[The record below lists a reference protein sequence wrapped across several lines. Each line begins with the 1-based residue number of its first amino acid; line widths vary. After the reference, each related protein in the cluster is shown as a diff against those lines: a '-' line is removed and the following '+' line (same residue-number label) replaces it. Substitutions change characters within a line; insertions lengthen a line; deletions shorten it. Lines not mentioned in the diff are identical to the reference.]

1 MKQKGLDAKTFG
13 ELLESVREGG
23 AILRGERK
31 PSRSFVAEATGIRAI
46 RERTRLSQAEFATL
60 IGVSVKT
67 LQNWEQ
73 DRRRPTG
80 PAAAL
85 LRIIA
90 HDPGLA
96 LAAIQRG

>member
-1 MKQKGLDAKTFG
+1 VKRQMFE
-13 ELLESVREGG
+13 ELLGSVREAG
-23 AILRGERK
+23 AILRSRQK
-31 PSRSFVAEATGIRAI
+31 PSRRIIIRRSGVRAI
-46 RERTRLSQAEFATL
+46 RERTSLSQSEFAQL

-85 LRIIA
+85 LTIIE
-90 HDPGLA
+90 HDPA
-96 LAAIQRG
+96 LAVKAIHRV

>member
-1 MKQKGLDAKTFG
+1 MKRQMFE
-13 ELLESVREGG
+13 ELLGSVREAG
-23 AILRGERK
+23 AIIRRGQA
-31 PSRSFVAEATGIRAI
+31 PSRRTIIGASGVRVI
-46 RERTRLSQAEFATL
+46 RERTSLSQSEFAQL

-85 LRIIA
+85 LSIIE
-90 HDPGLA
+90 HDPA
-96 LAAIQRG
+96 LAVKAIHRV

>member
-1 MKQKGLDAKTFG
+1 MFE
-13 ELLESVREGG
+13 ELLGSGREAG
-23 AILRGERK
+23 AILCGQKKALRRT
-31 PSRSFVAEATGIRAI
+31 VIRASGVRVI
-46 RERTRLSQAEFATL
+46 RERTSLSQSEFAHL

-85 LRIIA
+85 LSIIE
-90 HDPGLA
+90 HDPA
-96 LAAIQRG
+96 LAVRAIHRLKAS

>member
-1 MKQKGLDAKTFG
+1 MKSKMFK
-13 ELLESVREGG
+13 ELLGSVREGG
-23 AILRGERK
+23 AILRGQQRA
-31 PSRSFVAEATGIRAI
+31 SRRFVVEAARVRAI
-46 RERTRLSQAEFATL
+46 RERTSLSQTEFADL

-73 DRRRPTG
+73 DRRQPTG

-90 HDPGLA
+90 QEPRLA
-96 LAAIQRG
+96 VRAIHRA